1 MKNTPEAR
9 KLIEEAHTS
18 LKDGMPPFVDSLYL
32 HLNKTEIRLP
42 GENMM
47 NARYQYL
54 WRLVLAECL
63 ENKRRFIPAICE
75 GVEELC
81 HQKPWSIP
89 AHDRNLHNYHGTDYY
104 VDLVVATAGNTL
116 AQCIYLL
123 DDRFRPK
130 RKLWRCVLS
139 VRRCSA
145 LSTVVWKKQN
155 LFIGLLSRITGTRCA
170 WPA

>member
-63 ENKRRFIPAICE
+63 ENSDGLFRRFVK
-75 GVEELC
+75 GWKSSVTRSLG
-81 HQKPWSIP
+81 SIP
-89 AHDRNLHNYHGTDYY
+89 AHDRKLAYYHGTDY
-104 VDLVVATAGNTL
+104 
-116 AQCIYLL
+116 
-123 DDRFRPK
+123 
-130 RKLWRCVLS
+130 
-139 VRRCSA
+139 
-145 LSTVVWKKQN
+145 
-155 LFIGLLSRITGTRCA
+155 
-170 WPA
+170 